1 MSNISSKVP
10 AWAMLTLFLLI
21 LVILAVFGDL
31 FTLIVG
37 TLIMILIFAN
47 GYDRTHLE
55 DH

>member
-10 AWAMLTLFLLI
+10 QWAMLTVFLVI

-31 FTLIVG
+31 FTFIVG
-37 TLIMILIFAN
+37 TLIMAVIFSS
-47 GYDRTHLE
+47 GYNQTHLE

>member
-10 AWAMLTLFLLI
+10 AWAMLTVFLLI

-31 FTLIVG
+31 FTFVVGFLVMAIV
-37 TLIMILIFAN
+37 FAG
-47 GYDRTHLE
+47 GYDSTHLE

>member
-10 AWAMLTLFLLI
+10 AWAMLTVFLLI

-31 FTLIVG
+31 FTFIVG
-37 TLIMILIFAN
+37 TLIMGILFAG
-47 GYDRTHLE
+47 GYDSTHLG